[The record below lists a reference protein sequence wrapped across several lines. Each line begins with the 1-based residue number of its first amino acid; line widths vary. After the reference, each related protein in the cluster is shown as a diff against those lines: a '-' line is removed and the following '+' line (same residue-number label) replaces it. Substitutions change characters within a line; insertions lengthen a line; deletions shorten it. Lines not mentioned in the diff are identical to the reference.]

1 MEVTPEQMTQT
12 LSFITNADKLGI
24 VAMSLVFLITSLIG
38 NLFLFKHAMANC
50 GGIKEVLETLD
61 KLNITIN
68 KTNEI
73 QLASIN
79 LTKEFQNRESV
90 VLKETLERETN
101 SLKTYTANQVD
112 YLKDEVLNKL
122 FNMELN
128 INSILSE
135 LNSVKTTTK
144 VIEPKK
150 VDKLICSNEQ
160 HYNV

>member
-12 LSFITNADKLGI
+12 LSFIANADKLGI
-24 VAMSLVFLITSLIG
+24 VAMSLIFLITSLIG
-38 NLFLFKHAMANC
+38 NLFLFKHSMANC
-50 GGIKEVLETLD
+50 GGIKEVFETLD
-61 KLNITIN
+61 KLNTTIN

-135 LNSVKTTTK
+135 LNSVKTTIK

-150 VDKLICSNEQ
+150 VDKLTYSN
-160 HYNV
+160 